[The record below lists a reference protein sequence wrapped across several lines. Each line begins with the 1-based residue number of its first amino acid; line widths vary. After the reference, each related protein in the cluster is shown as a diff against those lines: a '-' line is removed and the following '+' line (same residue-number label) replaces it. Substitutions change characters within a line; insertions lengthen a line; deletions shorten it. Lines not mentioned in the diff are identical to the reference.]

1 MAQGDGRAPAA
12 DGRAPA
18 AGPSVVSVP
27 AAAPAPAPDADR
39 EPSPKL
45 SAPLEQGA
53 PPSLRAS
60 DADRDRIADILR
72 EALAEGR
79 LTADEHAERIDGVYR
94 AKTVAELE
102 PLIRDLPAGREGSAS
117 GAPSADHV
125 TAPSRPSAGAV
136 PSVAD
141 ENLVAVFSSSVRKGR
156 WRVGRRTHA
165 YAIFGSV
172 EIDLSEAIFEYQQV
186 VIKAI
191 SVFGSVEIRV
201 PENISLRGN
210 GGGVLGNFEVD
221 TLDSAEQDAPVVFV
235 DGLAVL
241 GNIEAKPK
249 RGRLVR
255 DLQERIDRHL
265 RKHLG
270 H

>member
-1 MAQGDGRAPAA
+1 MAQGDGPAPVADLDTEGPATARLDAEGPAA
-12 DGRAPA
+12 AGRAA
-18 AGPSVVSVP
+18 AGPV
-27 AAAPAPAPDADR
+27 AAP
-39 EPSPKL
+39 EPV
-45 SAPLEQGA
+45 A
-53 PPSLRAS
+53 LRAS
-60 DADRDRIADILR
+60 DADRDRTADILR

-79 LTADEHAERIDGVYR
+79 LTAEEHAERIDGVYR

-102 PLIRDLPAGREGSAS
+102 PLIRDLPAGREAAAAASA
-117 GAPSADHV
+117 SADHV
-125 TAPSRPSAGAV
+125 TAPSRPTAGAV

-191 SVFGSVEIRV
+191 SVFGNVEIRV

-221 TLDSAEQDAPVVFV
+221 TLDSAERDAPVVFV
-235 DGLAVL
+235 DGIAVL
-241 GNIEAKPK
+241 GNIEARPK

-255 DLQERIDRHL
+255 DLHDRIDRHL

-270 H
+270 R